1 MPKNSERASG
11 SAVRP
16 DKPISMQSATSGRFL
31 DPAVKPRP
39 SKALSPEKKDQVR
52 AVMRGAADSGLTL
65 SKNGRIAGRVSPEL
79 IERAKARTGLQS
91 DTELVEFALANVAL
105 DDDFSQVFRELKGTV
120 DPDLDLGV

>member
-1 MPKNSERASG
+1 MTKGSRRMPGSTGGSG
-11 SAVRP
+11 KSVSTR
-16 DKPISMQSATSGRFL
+16 STVSGKFL
-31 DPAVKPRP
+31 DPAGEPRP
-39 SKALSPEKKDQVR
+39 SKVLSPAKMDQVR
-52 AVMRGAADSGLTL
+52 AVMRGAAESDLTL

-105 DDDFSQVFRELKGTV
+105 EDDFSQVFRALKGTV